1 MLAKGVFSPSD
12 ETRLVHEFHT
22 MKNLKK
28 LGFVFDPNELT
39 DTDVCFYNV
48 ISDELSKVEKA
59 EMEKARKSRKR

>member
-1 MLAKGVFSPSD
+1 
-12 ETRLVHEFHT
+12 